1 MQDIYQNDWCEQF
14 RWSEQHSFMTWPE
27 HSAAALFN
35 SDSLRSAGRSPAV
48 DFWKERGQR
57 LCGQTNYLHI
67 HIRTDGEKTSVDPF
81 GLTTFLGSTLR
92 KAGWHHAC
100 RCCHKQRFPAC
111 MCESHR
117 ERRKRPR
124 IMAHKEQHH
133 QTRGNEKRFEHQCA
147 ENKLWFPL
155 CCDGWAPTQFF
166 MATAT
171 P

>member
-67 HIRTDGEKTSVDPF
+67 HIRTDGEKTSVDPS
-81 GLTTFLGSTLR
+81 GLTTFWVLR
-92 KAGWHHAC
+92 CAKLDGIMPADAVISKEF
-100 RCCHKQRFPAC
+100 RPAC
-111 MCESHR
+111 LIASEGSDLASWLTKSSIIKQ
-117 ERRKRPR
+117 EGTKRDLNINALR
-124 IMAHKEQHH
+124 
-133 QTRGNEKRFEHQCA
+133 TNFG
-147 ENKLWFPL
+147 
-155 CCDGWAPTQFF
+155 
-166 MATAT
+166 
-171 P
+171 